1 MTSTDPQPAP
11 LSTNSYSGF
20 KCPPRSVRRWLIK
33 QIICDRTADGGI
45 TKAELLTATQ
55 TIDPGLHARVFERDM
70 EVILSN
76 PQFQTTPQG
85 KIIQTVAVTRR
96 SA

>member
-1 MTSTDPQPAP
+1 MTSSFPQPTP
-11 LSTNSYSGF
+11 PRNNSGSAF
-20 KCPPRSVRRWLIK
+20 HRPPRSVRRWLIK
-33 QIICDRTADGGI
+33 QIICDRTTDGGI
-45 TKAELLTATQ
+45 TKAELLTATR

-76 PQFQTTPQG
+76 PQFQTTPQE
-85 KIIQTVAVTRR
+85 KIIQTVAGTRR